1 MHGNLKR
8 KWMRFAQLERL
19 EEMQLQHEER
29 DQEQEQE
36 QQDAAEAATLDSPGG
51 SSAASSPVRAKSHLC
66 VLCVKTYLP
75 FFCSKHE
82 RLPWHAW
89 GEHTRTRLR
98 NERRFPPQGG
108 SSSRPR
114 SKKDAAFKAKL
125 RADNARLQE
134 EIERLRNQL
143 YTQPGGAADGAAGP
157 PGTPPLGNVGGDAAA
172 TAQQQEEQQQQQEEA
187 AAAPAAV
194 RDMWLAGAES
204 PTESEKV
211 ARQKKLDEFKRRK
224 DDEAARRKERKA
236 ERRKSQEA
244 AALSAQQQAE
254 ATTAALKAAAAGRG
268 GTQSASS
275 N

>member
-1 MHGNLKR
+1 MTIIAKIGLRYIRAR
-8 KWMRFAQLERL
+8 KSQTRMDAFHTAGAAREDAVAARRARARARATGRGRGRYSRFAWRL
-19 EEMQLQHEER
+19 LGR
-29 DQEQEQE
+29 LL
-36 QQDAAEAATLDSPGG
+36 TG
-51 SSAASSPVRAKSHLC
+51 ASEKPPLRFVCKNLPTFF
-66 VLCVKTYLP
+66 LLKTR
-75 FFCSKHE
+75 E

-172 TAQQQEEQQQQQEEA
+172 TAQQQEEQQEQQ
-187 AAAPAAV
+187 
-194 RDMWLAGAES
+194 
-204 PTESEKV
+204 
-211 ARQKKLDEFKRRK
+211 
-224 DDEAARRKERKA
+224 
-236 ERRKSQEA
+236 
-244 AALSAQQQAE
+244 
-254 ATTAALKAAAAGRG
+254 
-268 GTQSASS
+268 
-275 N
+275 